1 MASSADTLFKP
12 VRDAADR
19 LGAGEFLRW
28 WWSELRALAPAQWR
42 KRFEQRMAIV
52 AVEGDEWR
60 VLKPAS
66 GKLADGGRVHMGS
79 LDPAGRKLAF
89 SRLVEDG
96 TGVAGNVWLAL
107 APKEVLLRPAT
118 LPLAAE
124 EALRDAVGFELDR
137 LTPFAA
143 EQAWFDFRVTSR
155 DAVAGRIAL
164 DLAAVLR
171 RPVETRI
178 AELQE
183 MGATVLGVGVAS
195 DLAASPMPFNLLPPE
210 KRQRPAT
217 SRSTVAARA
226 LAGVA
231 AALALF
237 AILYPL
243 WLKRSAVIE
252 LQPRMDGSRAGAD
265 VAERLAREIE
275 KIAAEHNFLVAK
287 KQGQYGTLTLLED
300 LSRLL
305 PDTTWI
311 QQLDLKSGAKV
322 RELQLSGET
331 GSSSKLFELLEQ
343 SGSLVNPSFKSPLT
357 KGVTPNTERFLL
369 AAEVKSRALPEPLP
383 ESALALPPPAA
394 APGIA
399 PALAPGTAPPVAPAT
414 PATSSAPAV
423 PATSATPAVPAASA
437 APAAPLAP
445 ALTPPMPNSAAPAP
459 AKPAASAKPVAAAK
473 SVAVTRPAGR
483 S

>member
-1 MASSADTLFKP
+1 MASSAETLFKP
-12 VRDAADR
+12 LRDVADR
-19 LGAGEFLRW
+19 VGAGDFLRW
-28 WWSELRALAPAQWR
+28 WWSELRALAPPQWR
-42 KRFEQRMAIV
+42 KRFEQPMAIV
-52 AVEGDEWR
+52 AVAGDEWH
-60 VLKPAS
+60 VLRRLS
-66 GKLADGGRVHMGS
+66 GRLSEGGRVNVGS

-107 APKEVLLRPAT
+107 APHEVLVRPAT

-171 RPVETRI
+171 RPVEARI

-217 SRSTVAARA
+217 SRSTLTARSLAGLVAA
-226 LAGVA
+226 LIVA
-231 AALALF
+231 AVV
-237 AILYPL
+237 YPL
-243 WLKRSAVIE
+243 WLKRAAVIE
-252 LQPRMDGSRAGAD
+252 LQPRMDNSRAGAD
-265 VAERLAREIE
+265 AADRLAREIE
-275 KIAAEHNFLVAK
+275 KIASEYNFLVAK
-287 KQGQYGTLTLLED
+287 KQGQYGTLALIED

-311 QQLDLKSGAKV
+311 QQLDIKSGTKV

-369 AAEVKSRALPEPLP
+369 AAEVKARALPEPLP
-383 ESALALPPPAA
+383 ESALLPKPPAA
-394 APGIA
+394 APAAA
-399 PALAPGTAPPVAPAT
+399 PAKADGPVVPAAPAT
-414 PATSSAPAV
+414 APAAAPPM
-423 PATSATPAVPAASA
+423 PAAPPPAPASA
-437 APAAPLAP
+437 APAVV
-445 ALTPPMPNSAAPAP
+445 
-459 AKPAASAKPVAAAK
+459 KPAAAVVKPVA
-473 SVAVTRPAGR
+473 RPAA
-483 S
+483 SI

>member
-1 MASSADTLFKP
+1 MASSAETHFKP
-12 VRDAADR
+12 LREAADR
-19 LGAGEFLRW
+19 LGAGDFLRW
-28 WWSELRALAPAQWR
+28 WWSELRALVPAQWR
-42 KRFEQRMAIV
+42 KRFEQRKAIV
-52 AVEGDEWR
+52 ASEGDEWR
-60 VLKPAS
+60 AYKPVS
-66 GKLADGGRVHMGS
+66 GRLAEAGRVNVGS

-107 APKEVLLRPAT
+107 SPHEVLVRSAT

-155 DAVAGRIAL
+155 DAVAGRITL

-171 RPVETRI
+171 RPVEARI

-183 MGATVLGVGVAS
+183 MGATVLGVGVAF

-210 KRQRPAT
+210 KRERPAT
-217 SRSTVAARA
+217 SRSTAAARA
-226 LAGVA
+226 LAGFVA
-231 AALALF
+231 VLAIAA
-237 AILYPL
+237 IIYPL

-252 LQPRMDGSRAGAD
+252 LQPRMDVSRAGAE

-275 KIAAEHNFLVAK
+275 KLAGEHNFLVGK

-311 QQLDLKSGAKV
+311 QQLDLKSGSKV

-369 AAEVKSRALPEPLP
+369 AAEVKPRALPEPLP
-383 ESALALPPPAA
+383 ESTFAPPANPAAPTVAPAVAPAAVPAPPVPAPASAPPPAN
-394 APGIA
+394 
-399 PALAPGTAPPVAPAT
+399 
-414 PATSSAPAV
+414 V
-423 PATSATPAVPAASA
+423 PAPASA
-437 APAAPLAP
+437 APAARA
-445 ALTPPMPNSAAPAP
+445 AL
-459 AKPAASAKPVAAAK
+459 K
-473 SVAVTRPAGR
+473 S
-483 S
+483 